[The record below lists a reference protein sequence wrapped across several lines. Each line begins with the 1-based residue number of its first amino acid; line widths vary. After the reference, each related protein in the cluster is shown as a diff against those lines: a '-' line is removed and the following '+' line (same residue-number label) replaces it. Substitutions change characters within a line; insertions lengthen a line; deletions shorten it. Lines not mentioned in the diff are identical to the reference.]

1 MLSSLVRH
9 ALARAVAAIADIELT
24 AQPIQWPTL
33 LPALYAAASSPQVSQ
48 RETAIYVLF
57 SILDTVAESFDAH
70 IKELFPLFA
79 KSLMD
84 PESSEVRITT
94 LRALG
99 KVAEYIEA
107 DAKHDIKAFQ
117 DLIMPMLQVIQ
128 QAVNDED
135 EQGAKHG
142 YDLFETLLIIEAPL
156 VSKHVGELVE
166 FFISVGG
173 NKETDDDLR
182 VGALGVLAWIVR

>member
-1 MLSSLVRH
+1 MPV
-9 ALARAVAAIADIELT
+9 
-24 AQPIQWPTL
+24 QWPTL
-33 LPALYAAASSPQVSQ
+33 LPALYSAAASPQVSH

-57 SILDTVAESFDAH
+57 SILDTVAESAGAH
-70 IKELFPLFA
+70 MKELFPLFA
-79 KSLMD
+79 KSLVD

-99 KVAEYIEA
+99 KVAEYIEG
-107 DAKHDIKAFQ
+107 DAKHDIKAYQ
-117 DLIMPMLQVIQ
+117 ELILPMLRVIQ

-135 EQGAKHG
+135 EQGAKYG
-142 YDLFETLLIIEAPL
+142 FDLFETLLIIETPL

-173 NKETDDDLR
+173 NKDTDADIR
-182 VGALGVLAWIVR
+182 VGALSVLSWIVR